1 MKKILVINPGSTS
14 TKFAVFHDDKPVFQ
28 KTLRHQ
34 GEELAPYPTVA
45 SQYEFRKETI
55 LKALREEGIAEN
67 FDIIVGRGGLLKPI
81 ASGVYEVNEAM
92 RETLLAAKY
101 GEHASNLGGLVA
113 ADIAK
118 TVGCKAV
125 IADPVVVDELQDV
138 ARISGHPLLPNI
150 SIFHALNQ
158 KAIARRYAKECG
170 KKYEEMNS
178 LQIDALREIGSIGTG
193 NAATSLSSLLGIEVR
208 IPLPEVQILEFN
220 AAVEKL
226 GGFETIAAGIISD
239 LRGEINGLMLALFQ
253 LDAIN
258 LLLGRTMGKQI
269 KDYDELTEIENSAVI
284 EIGNILISS
293 FINALSGLSGVRITP
308 SVPQLSIDMQG
319 AIITV
324 PMAAY
329 GNQSDYIMLIGGSF
343 LVEGK
348 EVPCR
353 LLLAPDM
360 RSLNYLLNKL
370 GICE

>member
-1 MKKILVINPGSTS
+1 
-14 TKFAVFHDDKPVFQ
+14 
-28 KTLRHQ
+28 
-34 GEELAPYPTVA
+34 
-45 SQYEFRKETI
+45 
-55 LKALREEGIAEN
+55 
-67 FDIIVGRGGLLKPI
+67 
-81 ASGVYEVNEAM
+81 
-92 RETLLAAKY
+92 
-101 GEHASNLGGLVA
+101 
-113 ADIAK
+113 
-118 TVGCKAV
+118 
-125 IADPVVVDELQDV
+125 
-138 ARISGHPLLPNI
+138 
-150 SIFHALNQ
+150 
-158 KAIARRYAKECG
+158 
-170 KKYEEMNS
+170 MNS

-193 NAATSLSSLLGIEVR
+193 NAATALSSMLGIEVR

-226 GGFETIAAGIISD
+226 GGFETIAA
-239 LRGEINGLMLALFQ
+239 

-258 LLLGRTMGKQI
+258 LLLGRTLGKQI
-269 KDYDELTEIENSAVI
+269 KDYSELTEIENSAVI

-353 LLLAPDM
+353 LLLAPDV

>member
-1 MKKILVINPGSTS
+1 ML
-14 TKFAVFHDDKPVFQ
+14 
-28 KTLRHQ
+28 
-34 GEELAPYPTVA
+34 
-45 SQYEFRKETI
+45 
-55 LKALREEGIAEN
+55 
-67 FDIIVGRGGLLKPI
+67 
-81 ASGVYEVNEAM
+81 
-92 RETLLAAKY
+92 
-101 GEHASNLGGLVA
+101 
-113 ADIAK
+113 
-118 TVGCKAV
+118 
-125 IADPVVVDELQDV
+125 
-138 ARISGHPLLPNI
+138 
-150 SIFHALNQ
+150 
-158 KAIARRYAKECG
+158 

-193 NAATSLSSLLGIEVR
+193 NAATALSSMLGIEVR

-258 LLLGRTMGKQI
+258 LLLGRTLGKQI
-269 KDYDELTEIENSAVI
+269 KDYSELTEIENSAVI

-343 LVEGK
+343 LVEEK

-353 LLLAPDM
+353 LLLAPDV

>member
-1 MKKILVINPGSTS
+1 
-14 TKFAVFHDDKPVFQ
+14 
-28 KTLRHQ
+28 
-34 GEELAPYPTVA
+34 
-45 SQYEFRKETI
+45 
-55 LKALREEGIAEN
+55 
-67 FDIIVGRGGLLKPI
+67 
-81 ASGVYEVNEAM
+81 
-92 RETLLAAKY
+92 
-101 GEHASNLGGLVA
+101 
-113 ADIAK
+113 
-118 TVGCKAV
+118 
-125 IADPVVVDELQDV
+125 
-138 ARISGHPLLPNI
+138 
-150 SIFHALNQ
+150 
-158 KAIARRYAKECG
+158 
-170 KKYEEMNS
+170 MNS

-193 NAATSLSSLLGIEVR
+193 NAATALSSMLGIEVR

-258 LLLGRTMGKQI
+258 LLLGRMMGKKI
-269 KDYDELTEIENSAVI
+269 NDYSELTEIENSAVI
-284 EIGNILISS
+284 EIGNI
-293 FINALSGLSGVRITP
+293 LSGVRITP

-353 LLLAPDM
+353 LVLAPDM